1 MESRG
6 ASVESLNT
14 AYNTSVAQYF
24 FFPLTHVVKGQ
35 VDPDNFSIKSRF
47 AAVFPTP
54 DVEAT
59 NDSRQGQA
67 DGEPRFTELFP
78 TPGVSPT
85 DAL

>member
-1 MESRG
+1 MGSRG
-6 ASVESLNT
+6 ASVASLNT
-14 AYNTSVAQYF
+14 AYNNSVAQYF

-47 AAVFPTP
+47 AAVIPTP

-59 NDSRQGQA
+59 NDSRQDQA
-67 DGEPRFTELFP
+67 DGERRFGELFP
-78 TPGVSPT
+78 TPGVRST